1 MRDFSV
7 LFVTDTSS
15 DDDCSAVQR
24 LRVLKN
30 GLEELNIKTGML
42 YLGNYYLSKPKLI
55 QPVNIPFF
63 AKMVKEYDFVHAAN
77 VAQYVMG
84 IAKQF
89 SNFKLVCDIHGSREE
104 NVLLKGDSFDFAS
117 SYHILCGFIT
127 RRVAKAKSD
136 YFVAVSEPLREKL
149 VEEGVEMEKTEVIYN
164 GVDTELF
171 KPCTV
176 QNDVFTV
183 TYAGAYQ
190 KWQGVDNFVKAAS
203 LLKDNHVKFKMLG
216 FTQRDL
222 GLKHQIKELLRD
234 KVELFDFQP
243 RLGNSQPQSFVKE
256 LCKSDVLVIP
266 RHTNPRIPRYSDPK
280 YVRST
285 FGWLP
290 TKFAEYLAVGRPIIV
305 TALDVASEFVEEYD
319 CGFVCDPSP
328 QSLADAILE
337 AKQRSDSDLETKGMN
352 GRRLAESQFDKR
364 VISRKYCHFLE
375 KFS

>member
-24 LRVLKN
+24 LRVLKH
-30 GLEELNIKTGML
+30 GLEELEIKTGIL
-42 YLGNYYLSKPKLI
+42 YLGDYCLSKPKLI

-63 AKMVKEYDFVHAAN
+63 AKMLKQYDFVHAAN
-77 VAQYVMG
+77 IAPYVMG
-84 IAKQF
+84 IAKQL
-89 SNFKLVCDIHGSREE
+89 SNFKLVCDIHGSDEE

-117 SYHILCGFIT
+117 SYHILASFIT

-136 YFVAVSEPLREKL
+136 YFVAVSEPLRKKV
-149 VEEGVEMEKTEVIYN
+149 VEEGVDVEKTEVIYN
-164 GVDTELF
+164 GVDTGLF
-171 KPCTV
+171 KPCTA
-176 QNDVFTV
+176 QNEVFTA

-190 KWQGVDNFVKAAS
+190 KWQGVENFVEAAS
-203 LLKDNHVKFKMLG
+203 LLRDSHIKFKMLG
-216 FTQRDL
+216 FTQRDSD
-222 GLKHQIKELLRD
+222 LKDQIKEQLRD

-243 RLGNSQPQSFVKE
+243 RLGNSQPQSFVQE

-266 RHTNPRIPRYSDPK
+266 RHTNPQIPRYSDPK

-290 TKFAEYLAVGRPIIV
+290 TKFAEYLAVGRPVIV
-305 TALDVASEFVEEYD
+305 TTLDVASEFVEEYD

-328 QSLADAILE
+328 QSLAEAILE
-337 AKQRSDSDLETKGMN
+337 AKQRPDSELKTKGMN
-352 GRRLAESQFDKR
+352 GRRLAEIQFDER
-364 VISRKYCHFLE
+364 VISRKYCNFLE